1 MMRAI
6 LWKVVGPE
14 KCVLKKKKNIHEFIF
29 PLAIFTDHPKN
40 GFHSGSKENDTN
52 TIPMPLEALDLKLK
66 ANHEYESEKYSNAID
81 IYNQAL
87 SICTHPILLSNRAAA
102 LIKRNWNGDVYSALL
117 DR

>member
-29 PLAIFTDHPKN
+29 PLFTDHPKN
-40 GFHSGSKENDTN
+40 GFHSGSKENDTY

>member
-1 MMRAI
+1 MKSS
-6 LWKVVGPE
+6 WTGKVCSKEE
-14 KCVLKKKKNIHEFIF
+14 KKFHKFFFL
-29 PLAIFTDHPKN
+29 FTDHPKD
-40 GFHSGSKENDTN
+40 GFHSGSKEND

>member
-1 MMRAI
+1 MKSS
-6 LWKVVGPE
+6 WTGKVCSKE
-14 KCVLKKKKNIHEFIF
+14 EKNIHEFIF
-29 PLAIFTDHPKN
+29 PLFTDHPKN

-87 SICTHPILLSNRAAA
+87 LICTHPILLSNRAAA